1 MSSEVLFSIYP
12 LNYLDTD
19 TDNDTYTANKNVE
32 LKYL

>member
-19 TDNDTYTANKNVE
+19 TDTDTYTANKNVE

>member
-19 TDNDTYTANKNVE
+19 TDTYTANKNVE